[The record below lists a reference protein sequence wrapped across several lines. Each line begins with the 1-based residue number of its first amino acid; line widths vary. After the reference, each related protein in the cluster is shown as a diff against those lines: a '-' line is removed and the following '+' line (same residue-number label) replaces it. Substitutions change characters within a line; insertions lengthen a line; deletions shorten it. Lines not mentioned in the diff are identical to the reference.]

1 MFDTTLFDRNA
12 LDRSVSS
19 DGQIAL
25 TMLGSSQTDAR
36 LTIRTPTGGNV
47 AGSGSLAPMVRM
59 QQNVGKALTGIGNV
73 ENVTLILRRST
84 SIPISS
90 QGLLQP
96 NLVIRTPIIGAFSGS
111 SDLNVN
117 SKTFLRQ
124 NIYGGLTGAGSM
136 SPQVVF
142 KTERSYALRG
152 DGQMIPRVKL
162 WLPLNIDMKG
172 QGNLALRRLS
182 GLNENAIELIGIN
195 LLPGETVTIDTDLL
209 QVLVGMVEDVSSVTT
224 ESVFFELNPGE
235 NEIIID
241 ADSAGKMD
249 VVAIWQNR
257 WL

>member
-19 DGQIAL
+19 DGQIVL
-25 TMLGSSQTDAR
+25 TMLGSSQTEIR
-36 LTIRTPTGGNV
+36 LTIKTPTGVGV
-47 AGSGSLAPMVRM
+47 TGSGSLVPTIQMR
-59 QQNVGKALTGIGNV
+59 QNVGKALTGNGNI

-84 SIPISS
+84 AIPISG
-90 QGLLQP
+90 QGLLKP
-96 NLVIRTPIIGAFSGS
+96 NLVIRTPIAAALSGS
-111 SDLNVN
+111 GNVDIN
-117 SKTFLRQ
+117 SKMFLYQ
-124 NIYGGLTGAGSM
+124 NMRGSLTGAGAIL
-136 SPQVVF
+136 PQVIF
-142 KTERSYALRG
+142 KTERSYSLRG
-152 DGQMIPRVKL
+152 EGQMVSQVKL
-162 WLPLNIDMKG
+162 WLPLNIGMKG
-172 QGNLALRRLS
+172 QGTLALRRLS

-209 QVLVGMVEDVSSVTT
+209 QVLVGLVEDVSSVTT

>member
-19 DGQIAL
+19 DGQIVL
-25 TMLGSSQTDAR
+25 TMLGSSQTEVR
-36 LTIRTPTGGNV
+36 LTIKTPTGV
-47 AGSGSLAPMVRM
+47 SVTGSGSLTPTVQM
-59 QQNVGKALTGIGNV
+59 QQNVGKALTGTGNV
-73 ENVTLILRRST
+73 ENVALILRRST
-84 SIPISS
+84 AIPISG
-90 QGLLQP
+90 QGLLKP
-96 NLVIRTPIIGAFSGS
+96 NLVIRTPIAAALSGS
-111 SDLNVN
+111 GNAVVN
-117 SKTFLRQ
+117 AKMFLCQ
-124 NIYGGLTGAGSM
+124 NIYSSLTGAGTM
-136 SPQVVF
+136 LPQVIV
-142 KTERSYALRG
+142 KTERSYTFRG
-152 DGQMIPRVKL
+152 DGQMIPRVNL
-162 WLPLNIDMKG
+162 WLPLTIEMKG
-172 QGNLALRRLS
+172 QGNVILRRLS

-209 QVLVGMVEDVSSVTT
+209 QVLVGPVEDVSSVTT

>member
-19 DGQIAL
+19 DGIVL
-25 TMLGSSQTDAR
+25 TMLGSSQTEVR
-36 LTIRTPTGGNV
+36 LTIKTPTGGNV
-47 AGSGSLAPMVRM
+47 TGSGSLTPTVQM
-59 QQNVGKALTGIGNV
+59 QQNVGKALTGNGNV
-73 ENVTLILRRST
+73 GNVILILRRST
-84 SIPISS
+84 AVPLSG
-90 QGLLQP
+90 QGILKP
-96 NLVIRTPIIGAFSGS
+96 NLVVRTPIGAALSGS
-111 SDLNVN
+111 GNAEVN
-117 SKTFLRQ
+117 AKMFLYQ
-124 NIYGGLTGAGSM
+124 NIYSGLAGAGAMLS
-136 SPQVVF
+136 QVIF
-142 KTERSYALRG
+142 KTERACLLQGAS
-152 DGQMIPRVKL
+152 QMASQIDLCV
-162 WLPLNIDMKG
+162 PLNVAMKG
-172 QGNLALRRLS
+172 QGNLVLRRLS

-209 QVLVGMVEDVSSVTT
+209 QVLVGLVEDVSSVTT